1 MVVKFTFACAIAKLF
16 KPRIPKHY
24 MTSVA
29 RRATLV
35 ASTMEENMAD
45 YSVAEHFARV
55 NEVWIAFAQE
65 KISVEKREALLRPL
79 RAALA
84 TVPLK
89 NE

>member
-1 MVVKFTFACAIAKLF
+1 
-16 KPRIPKHY
+16 
-24 MTSVA
+24 
-29 RRATLV
+29 
-35 ASTMEENMAD
+35 MEESMAD
-45 YSVAEHFARV
+45 YSVAEHFERA